1 MDIVKNPQVDWLKFK
16 WIFISVSVV
25 LVLFGGGSLLTSG
38 LNLGIDFTGG
48 TLVYVKF
55 KDTPQI
61 DTIRTTLNRAG
72 LNGQE
77 VVRFD
82 EESKNEVHF

>member
-16 WIFISVSVV
+16 WIFIGVSVV

-48 TLVYVKF
+48 
-55 KDTPQI
+55 
-61 DTIRTTLNRAG
+61 R
-72 LNGQE
+72 
-77 VVRFD
+77 
-82 EESKNEVHF
+82 